1 MPQSLYHVWSIP
13 VDTSWLF
20 HCTTESNTDSTILI
34 GAHITPPTLSHQP
47 RHFHDILH
55 QWSGAKMWH
64 NMTYMGNGE
73 WVYTA
78 IQDSILVCASDGTY
92 TRQLFPDVCAAA
104 VILECNK
111 GYGRLTMS
119 LIERSSSANAFQGEL
134 LGLLMIHLFLLSV
147 HTSHPNLRGST
158 TIYSD
163 CYGAL

>member
-1 MPQSLYHVWSIP
+1 MKYTGS
-13 VDTSWLF
+13 
-20 HCTTESNTDSTILI
+20 
-34 GAHITPPTLSHQP
+34 
-47 RHFHDILH
+47 
-55 QWSGAKMWH
+55 
-64 NMTYMGNGE
+64 GE

-92 TRQLFPDVCAAA
+92 IRQLFPDVCAAT

-119 LIERSSSANAFQGEL
+119 LIEWSSSANALRDEL

-147 HTSHPNLRGST
+147 HTFCPNLGGST